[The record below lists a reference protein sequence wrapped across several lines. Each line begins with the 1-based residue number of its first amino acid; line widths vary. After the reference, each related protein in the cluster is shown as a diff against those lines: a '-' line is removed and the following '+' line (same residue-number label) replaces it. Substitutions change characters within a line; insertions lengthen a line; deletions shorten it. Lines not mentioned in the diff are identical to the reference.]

1 MCTRLAEEGMSQSSW
16 AIKTKLVKRLLKSGL
31 FGWWDRKMQA
41 KRKTGRLSMPAA
53 VYKQE
58 KKHQKRR
65 RKSRRRNCIGRIVG
79 SEVGLSLMN
88 QTYHCFYGQQ
98 YV

>member
-58 KKHQKRR
+58 KNIKKGAE
-65 RKSRRRNCIGRIVG
+65 KAEEETALEELLALKWAC
-79 SEVGLSLMN
+79 L
-88 QTYHCFYGQQ
+88 
-98 YV
+98 